1 MFERLI
7 ILMDHYA
14 TLISKS
20 FVCNLIQYTVIHF
33 WA

>member
-14 TLISKS
+14 TLFSKG
-20 FVCNLIQYTVIHF
+20 FVCNLIQYTLILF